1 MVNDKKEKKTNNKK
15 TALIIPRFIVVDLF
29 NLAPKG
35 GEGWLKIKMTDWCS
49 KRNAKLNELFYSLQ
63 IFTESRGLRNRP
75 FYSDEWEHQ
84 LSVTTV

>member
-35 GEGWLKIKMTDWCS
+35 GEG
-49 KRNAKLNELFYSLQ
+49 
-63 IFTESRGLRNRP
+63 
-75 FYSDEWEHQ
+75 
-84 LSVTTV
+84 